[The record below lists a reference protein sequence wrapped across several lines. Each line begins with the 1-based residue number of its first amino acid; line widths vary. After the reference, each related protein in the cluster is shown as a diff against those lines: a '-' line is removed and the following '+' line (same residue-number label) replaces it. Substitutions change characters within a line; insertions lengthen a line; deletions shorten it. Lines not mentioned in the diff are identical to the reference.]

1 MDSMP
6 NEILELIFAH
16 IPMTDLFKVH
26 SLVCKNWKN
35 VISRELYMPWKKS
48 YYRYKL
54 IGRRDM
60 NNLEGECFTKLK
72 AAISQNFPE
81 LKSVHMA
88 IPIECLR
95 EIAEKLP
102 TTKAEMLEI
111 DQMTHFRFDKFGA
124 HLLEVC
130 KDFKA
135 PNLSK
140 IKSEKPPAKK
150 SKIEYESDD
159 TDDDDDVK
167 NDVNSLDMKLRS
179 LYGQIRAFS
188 NDYINIKN
196 HLHPPVA
203 DSKVTD
209 KFRLETAAPWLINF
223 VRNEFERE
231 DRFGQFRSVYCIHK
245 L

>member
-54 IGRRDM
+54 ICRRDM

-81 LKSVHMA
+81 LKSVYLA
-88 IPIECLR
+88 IPIECFR

-111 DQMTHFRFDKFGA
+111 DQMTHFRFDRFGT

-135 PNLSK
+135 LNLSK
-140 IKSEKPPAKK
+140 IKSEKPPAK
-150 SKIEYESDD
+150 
-159 TDDDDDVK
+159 
-167 NDVNSLDMKLRS
+167 NSTGGRSSLSLEHFSISLVSMHFGLSGLGVVHWWGSGWKTLIFSQVMMDSLAPPGMTQLDLRET
-179 LYGQIRAFS
+179 
-188 NDYINIKN
+188 
-196 HLHPPVA
+196 
-203 DSKVTD
+203 VT
-209 KFRLETAAPWLINF
+209 R
-223 VRNEFERE
+223 
-231 DRFGQFRSVYCIHK
+231 
-245 L
+245 